1 MKVQP
6 IGNKILVTPDRP
18 ADRSKG
24 GVYLPDN
31 PRRKTQQ
38 GRVKAI
44 GTGRVADDGRVIPMS
59 VAVGDVVVF
68 RQHSEQKAED
78 YLSEDI
84 IITDDDVL
92 ARIEK

>member
-31 PRRKTQQ
+31 PRRKPS
-38 GRVKAI
+38 RAAS
-44 GTGRVADDGRVIPMS
+44 RP
-59 VAVGDVVVF
+59 
-68 RQHSEQKAED
+68 
-78 YLSEDI
+78 
-84 IITDDDVL
+84 
-92 ARIEK
+92 